1 MRNHLT
7 AVWLIYY
14 CLLVKLQ
21 SLFGIIKVEINGKE
35 NWRKKNFTQETNK
48 LLHFFFIN
56 ESARLVCFSVISPS
70 VNKIT
75 D

>member
-7 AVWLIYY
+7 AVLLIYY

-35 NWRKKNFTQETNK
+35 NWWKKNFYTRNK
-48 LLHFFFIN
+48 
-56 ESARLVCFSVISPS
+56 
-70 VNKIT
+70 
-75 D
+75 